1 MSPGATFRSTFVA
14 LLVIVLLPAAAAV
27 EKVTLQLNWKHQF
40 QFAGYY
46 AAIEQGYFRAAGFD
60 VELRELPDGG
70 DPVVT
75 VLGGEAGYGVAA
87 SELALHRGQGKPLV
101 ALAVIVQHSPLVL
114 LANRRRVPT
123 IEALIDSHIMLA
135 PHETELLAYLK
146 RQGIDRHTTV
156 PHSFNPRDLIEGRID
171 AISGYSTDEPFLLR
185 QQGFPYVAFS
195 PKEAGIDFYGDT
207 LFTTATRVKTSPA
220 SVAAF
225 RAAAL
230 RGWVYAMEHPEEI
243 ADLIIRR
250 YSKRH
255 SREHLLFEAAEMRRL
270 MQPDLVDIGQ
280 MSDARWQR
288 IGMTYA
294 EVGMLPADFSLA
306 GLVWAEEHR
315 RLPAWV
321 WPALVLTGLL
331 LLMVTTSAAHY
342 ARLSRRLTAEMI
354 SRTAAEA
361 ALRASEQRYRRLAEQ
376 SRDVIWTV
384 DLETL
389 SYTYVSPAIESARG
403 FSPDEVIGQPIADS
417 LSPESCERVMTM
429 LADHRQRLAAG
440 DATAISGMA
449 EIEQWHKDG
458 SLVMAEV
465 MASFLLDDAGQ
476 PVAVLGISR
485 SNAERR
491 AAEAQL
497 LAINERQRQQLDEI
511 RQLQEALQ
519 EQAVRDSL
527 TGCFNRRYLDETL
540 ERELWRARREGYPLA
555 VVILDLDHFKQIN
568 DTYGHLAGDEVLRVL
583 AERLRGDIRH
593 EDVLCRYGGEEFVI
607 LMPRMPLI
615 IAAERAERWR
625 ASIAAIRVRFGSF
638 ELRFT
643 TSAGVAAYP
652 DHARMPDDLMHCAD
666 VALYQAK
673 DAGRNRVVVF
683 AQQPPA

>member
-1 MSPGATFRSTFVA
+1 MSAGVTIRCLFVA
-14 LLVIVLLPAAAAV
+14 LLVSLLPAVAV
-27 EKVTLQLNWKHQF
+27 ALENVTLQLNWKHQF

-46 AAIEQGYFRAAGFD
+46 AALDKGYFRSAGFD
-60 VELRELPDGG
+60 VTLRELPDGG
-70 DPVVT
+70 DPVAA
-75 VLGGEAGYGVAA
+75 VLDGTAHYGVAA
-87 SELALHRGQGKPLV
+87 SELALHRGLGKPVV

-114 LANRRRVPT
+114 LADRRRVPS
-123 IEALIDSHIMLA
+123 IEALVDSRIMLL
-135 PHETELLAYLK
+135 PHETELTAFLK
-146 RQGIDRHTTV
+146 RQGISRHEAV
-156 PHSFNPRDLIEGRID
+156 PHRFNPEDLIEGRID

-207 LFTTATRVKTSPA
+207 LFTTTTRVQARPA
-220 SVAAF
+220 AVAAF

-250 YSKRH
+250 YSQRH

-280 MSDARWQR
+280 MTDARWQR

-294 EVGMLPADFSLA
+294 EVGMLPANHSLA
-306 GLVWAEEHR
+306 GLVWSEDGR
-315 RLPAWV
+315 RSPAWV
-321 WPALVLTGLL
+321 WPALALTGLL
-331 LLMVTTSAAHY
+331 LLMVTTAAAHY
-342 ARLSRRLTAEMI
+342 ARLSRQLTAEMA

-361 ALRASEQRYRRLAEQ
+361 ALRNSEERYRRLAEQ

-389 SYTYVSPAIESARG
+389 CFTYVSPAIESVRG
-403 FSPDEVIGQPIADS
+403 FAPEEVIGQPIVAS
-417 LSPESCERVMTM
+417 LSPESGERVLAL

-440 DATAISGMA
+440 DVTAISGMA
-449 EIEQWHKDG
+449 EIEQLHKDG
-458 SLVMAEV
+458 SLVPAEV
-465 MASFLLDDAGQ
+465 VASFLLDEAGT
-476 PVAVLGISR
+476 PVALLGIAR
-485 SNAERR
+485 NNAERR

-497 LAINERQRQQLDEI
+497 REANERLRQQLKEI
-511 RQLQEALQ
+511 GKLQEALQ
-519 EQAVRDSL
+519 EQAIRDSL

-568 DTYGHLAGDEVLRVL
+568 DTYGHLAGDEALRVL
-583 AERLRGDIRH
+583 AERLRADIRH

-625 ASIAAIRVRFGSF
+625 ATIAAIRVRFGSL
-638 ELRFT
+638 ELHFT
-643 TSAGVAAYP
+643 SSAGVAAYP
-652 DHARMPDDLMHCAD
+652 EHARMPDDLMHCAD
-666 VALYQAK
+666 QALYQAK
-673 DAGRNRVVVF
+673 EAGRNRVVVF
-683 AQQPPA
+683 AQPPG